1 MFRKRSLP
9 AQVTDLHDSTTMD
22 ARGSV
27 TSIQSANVRLDSD
40 ALSMIW
46 SEHWLER
53 LARSYWA
60 YLSKFTL
67 GLIRV
72 HYSPRGREVVLLFKP
87 LRLLTFSPPEY
98 ELDSRHGSVTWGIAR
113 GLLVATPNQGLLR
126 ITVTRPQGDTP
137 DPFAEPPAANT
148 AGAIESVRV
157 DVEVSNFYPA
167 IAAKLSDHLYR
178 WTQSAIHVIV
188 TYGFLRS
195 LAHGELEESK
205 AGRFARPSSPN

>member
-1 MFRKRSLP
+1 
-9 AQVTDLHDSTTMD
+9 MD
-22 ARGSV
+22 DRGSV
-27 TSIQSANVRLDSD
+27 TSIQSANVRLNTD
-40 ALSMIW
+40 ALTMIW

-72 HYSPRGREVVLLFKP
+72 HYSPEGREVVLLFKP
-87 LRLLTFSPPEY
+87 LRLFTFSPPEY
-98 ELDSRHGSVTWGIAR
+98 ELDEHHGSVTWRIAR
-113 GLLVATPNQGLLR
+113 GLLVATPNEGLLR
-126 ITVTRPQGDTP
+126 IAVTRPNDGTSVNP
-137 DPFAEPPAANT
+137 NALN
-148 AGAIESVRV
+148 ESVRI
-157 DVEVSNFYPA
+157 DVEVRNFYPA

-195 LAHGELEESK
+195 LARGELEESK
-205 AGRFARPSSPN
+205 AGRFARPSSSN

>member
-27 TSIQSANVRLDSD
+27 TSIQSATVRLNSD
-40 ALSMIW
+40 ALSLIW

-72 HYSPRGREVVLLFKP
+72 HYSPEGREVVLLFRP
-87 LRLLTFSPPEY
+87 LRLLTFSTPEY
-98 ELDSRHGSVTWGIAR
+98 ELDSRHGSVTWRIAS
-113 GLLVATPNQGLLR
+113 GLLVATPNEGLLR
-126 ITVTRPQGDTP
+126 ITASRPHEAGSA
-137 DPFAEPPAANT
+137 DPEAEV
-148 AGAIESVRV
+148 ESVRI

-195 LAHGELEESK
+195 LARGELEESK
-205 AGRFARPSSPN
+205 AGRFARPSSSN